1 MTTGYETIRRL
12 AHESLLPAL
21 ERLTVLLSR
30 LRGLSKFQDSNT
42 ALGLTTQELDN
53 VLDTTA
59 SLQLLAHYVM
69 IAAGAELRG
78 FSAFSAWLRH
88 EIDTQST
95 EPGSSAAHE
104 AGERDNNIDH
114 ASTLE
119 YIRGPMKQS
128 RLFSLFNMDPP
139 IEDRQLWDLNAEGRS
154 LYELYKRELKTA
166 SDSNSPEKQ
175 LPGLDA
181 LIGHLGSQCNAV
193 FAGIAATQKRNVR
206 LGSPVH
212 LGQVIPAC
220 FDMRM
225 LADVGCQLCILVQ
238 ILTPLASRTAIAQIC
253 FLYTLHWLLALK
265 ILLVSSE

>member
-1 MTTGYETIRRL
+1 M
-12 AHESLLPAL
+12 
-21 ERLTVLLSR
+21 TVLLSR

-42 ALGLTTQELDN
+42 ALGLSTQQLDN

-59 SLQLLAHYVM
+59 SLQLLAHYIM
-69 IAAGAELRG
+69 IAASAELRG
-78 FSAFSAWLRH
+78 FSAFSTWLRH
-88 EIDTQST
+88 EIEIQST

-139 IEDRQLWDLNAEGRS
+139 IEDRPLWDLNAEGRS

-166 SDSNSPEKQ
+166 CGSNSPEKQ

-181 LIGHLGSQCNAV
+181 LVRHLDSQCNAV
-193 FAGIAATQKRNVR
+193 FAGIASTQKRNIR

-212 LGQVIPAC
+212 LGETIPAC
-220 FDMRM
+220 IDMRM
-225 LADVGCQLCILVQ
+225 LADVGF
-238 ILTPLASRTAIAQIC
+238 S
-253 FLYTLHWLLALK
+253 ALNT
-265 ILLVSSE
+265 V